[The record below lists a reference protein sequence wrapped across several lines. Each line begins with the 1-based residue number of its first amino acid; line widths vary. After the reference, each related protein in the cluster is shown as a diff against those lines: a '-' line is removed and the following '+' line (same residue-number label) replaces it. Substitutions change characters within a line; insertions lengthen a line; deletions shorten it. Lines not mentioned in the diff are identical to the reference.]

1 MDHGGWRWYK
11 MSDSGSILKVWLT
24 GFAQES
30 EKGFRSMKLG
40 RHGHIPSGDSKLSSD
55 SETL

>member
-1 MDHGGWRWYK
+1 